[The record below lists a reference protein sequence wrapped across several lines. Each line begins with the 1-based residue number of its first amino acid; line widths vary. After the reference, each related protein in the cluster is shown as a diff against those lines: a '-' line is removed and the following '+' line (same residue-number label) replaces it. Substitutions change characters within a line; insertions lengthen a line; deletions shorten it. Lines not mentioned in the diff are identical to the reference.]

1 MNRNKILSFL
11 LTLTVLLTGSAM
23 YFRADAAGGTQTV
36 ANYYEWNFEN
46 DALNDTENGVFQ
58 ANTGNNS
65 LTVKTPADL
74 SVAEKVNGYLT
85 NNTAKA
91 GYSIKKAERT

>member
-23 YFRADAAGGTQTV
+23 YFRADDAGGTQTV

-46 DALNDTENGVFQ
+46 DALNDTEKGVFQ
-58 ANTGNNS
+58 ANT
-65 LTVKTPADL
+65 
-74 SVAEKVNGYLT
+74 
-85 NNTAKA
+85 
-91 GYSIKKAERT
+91 